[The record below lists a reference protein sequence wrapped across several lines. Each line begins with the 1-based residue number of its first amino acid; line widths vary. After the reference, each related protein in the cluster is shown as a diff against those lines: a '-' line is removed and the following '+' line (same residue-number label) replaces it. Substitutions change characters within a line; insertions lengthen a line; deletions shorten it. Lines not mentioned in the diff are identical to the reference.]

1 VELGV
6 EVDVDEEVVLEV
18 VEVVEIE
25 LEEVE
30 DVVDDSALEVLSVD
44 VLGVGKR
51 SVRKPNCLAWSNFK
65 S

>member
-18 VEVVEIE
+18 EEVVEIE

-30 DVVDDSALEVLSVD
+30 DVDDSALEVLSVD